1 MPPPL
6 NLPQSYTPLVVILVL
21 MALQTLLYYSR
32 MPGEMAVKWDLSG
45 NPSRTM
51 GKGGFFAMIWAAAA
65 FMAISAVVGSGVLA
79 LPIAGALLFITI
91 VNQYIFA
98 ANVGSGGL
106 HSSFLFVVTGYVLAV
121 LLLAYKFLL
130 HP

>member
-1 MPPPL
+1 MPSTL
-6 NLPQSYTPLVVILVL
+6 NQPHSYAPLVAVLGL

-65 FMAISAVVGSGVLA
+65 FMTVIAVTGGGVVA
-79 LPIAGALLFITI
+79 LPIAGTILLVTI

-98 ANVGSGGL
+98 ANVGSGRL
-106 HSSFLFVVTGYVLAV
+106 HSSFFIVVVGYVLAAV
-121 LLLAYKFLL
+121 FLAYKYLP
-130 HP
+130 HH

>member
-1 MPPPL
+1 MPPPV
-6 NLPQSYTPLVVILVL
+6 NLPQSYVPLIVVLGL
-21 MALQTLLYYSR
+21 MALQTLLYYLR

-65 FMAISAVVGSGVLA
+65 FMAVIAVTGGGFVA
-79 LPIAGALLFITI
+79 LPIAGVLLFITI

-98 ANVGSGGL
+98 ANLGTGRL
-106 HSSFLFVVTGYVLAV
+106 HSSFFIVVAGYVLAV

>member
-1 MPPPL
+1 MPTPL
-6 NLPQSYTPLVVILVL
+6 NLPQSYMPLGVVLAL

-32 MPGEMAVKWDLSG
+32 MPGEMACKWDLSG

-51 GKGGFFAMIWAAAA
+51 GKGGFFAMTWAVVALVAV
-65 FMAISAVVGSGVLA
+65 SAVVGSGVLA
-79 LPIAGALLFITI
+79 LPIAGVLLFITI

-98 ANVGSGGL
+98 ANLGTGRL
-106 HSSFLFVVTGYVLAV
+106 HSSFFLAVAAYVLAV
-121 LLLAYKFLL
+121 VLLVYKFLL